1 MNVSGEITHTG
12 ETAGQVLALI
22 EADEALR
29 QVSLKIT
36 REDTLCKSNQNGRV
50 VGTIVIGGIR
60 FAVLAEERD
69 ASDTSEGLLKLTNR
83 EMQIACLVRQ
93 GACNKQIARRLRISP
108 YTVASYLKR
117 MFPKLGC
124 TSRTE
129 LAAIVAQVQ
138 PHVDL

>member
-1 MNVSGEITHTG
+1 MSVDLAPPSDGT
-12 ETAGQVLALI
+12 GQVLALV

-29 QVSLKIT
+29 EVCLKIR
-36 REDTLCKSNQNGRV
+36 REDDLRKSNQNGRI
-50 VGTIVIGGIR
+50 VGTIIVDGIR
-60 FAVLAEERD
+60 FAVLAEDRSSSADE
-69 ASDTSEGLLKLTNR
+69 TEGLLKLTNR
-83 EMQIACLVRQ
+83 ELQIACLVRQ

-129 LAAIVAQVQ
+129 MAAIVAQVQ

>member
-1 MNVSGEITHTG
+1 MSGDLAHIDDST
-12 ETAGQVLALI
+12 GQVLALV

-29 QVSLKIT
+29 QVNLKIT
-36 REDTLCKSNQNGRV
+36 REDTLCKSSQTGRV
-50 VGTIVIGGIR
+50 VGSIVIGGIR
-60 FAVLAEERD
+60 FAVLAEDREP
-69 ASDTSEGLLKLTNR
+69 SDTGEGLLKLTNR

-124 TSRTE
+124 NSRTE